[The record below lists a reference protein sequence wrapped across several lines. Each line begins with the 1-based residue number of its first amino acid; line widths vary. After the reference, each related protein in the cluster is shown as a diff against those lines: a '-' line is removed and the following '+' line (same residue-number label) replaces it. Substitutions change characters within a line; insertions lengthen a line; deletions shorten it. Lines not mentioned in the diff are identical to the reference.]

1 MRYAFAFTYHS
12 AINRDMEGEIKTIED
27 LAILIKQTMA
37 SKEDIKEVKEDIQEL
52 RTEMKQ
58 EFAVVHSRLDH
69 LDARVG
75 RVEADMHELRDEVV
89 RRHEFED
96 ALARIKYLEK
106 KLGIESGV

>member
-1 MRYAFAFTYHS
+1 
-12 AINRDMEGEIKTIED
+12 MEGEIKTIED

-37 SKEDIKEVKEDIQEL
+37 SKEDMQGLASKEDLQAMEDRL
-52 RTEMKQ
+52 TT
-58 EFAVVHSRLDH
+58 RLDH

-75 RVEADMHELRDEVV
+75 RVEADIHELRDEVV
-89 RRHEFED
+89 RRHEFDD